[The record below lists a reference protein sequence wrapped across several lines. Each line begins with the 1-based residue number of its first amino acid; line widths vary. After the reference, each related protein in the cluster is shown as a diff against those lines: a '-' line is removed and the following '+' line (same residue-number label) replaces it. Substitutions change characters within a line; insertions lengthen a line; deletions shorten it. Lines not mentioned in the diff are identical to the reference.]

1 VTLLDAPEPPSR
13 VPSNSL
19 SPDSVARLVSAATVA
34 ARLAVELGLE
44 VLLAATPAALAAAA
58 VFSADAA
65 LDALRRLDRAEA
77 WPLLMLPID
86 IVTPIA
92 SAGTRAIGRDSQNL
106 RRLDR
111 LPPAGERITQKQ
123 VAAGASS
130 VRERAPAR
138 IARRERLAH
147 HKTESSVAILTS
159 GDVRR

>member
-65 LDALRRLDRAEA
+65 LDALRRLDRADTC
-77 WPLLMLPID
+77 PLLMLPID
-86 IVTPIA
+86 IMNPHCEHWNLGYRPGFSELEKA
-92 SAGTRAIGRDSQNL
+92 RSRSAGGGTYTAETGGCPRV
-106 RRLDR
+106 
-111 LPPAGERITQKQ
+111 ER
-123 VAAGASS
+123 
-130 VRERAPAR
+130 P
-138 IARRERLAH
+138 
-147 HKTESSVAILTS
+147 
-159 GDVRR
+159 

>member
-1 VTLLDAPEPPSR
+1 VTLLEAPEPPSR
-13 VPSNSL
+13 LPSNSL

-44 VLLAATPAALAAAA
+44 VLLAAVPAEVAAAT

-106 RRLDR
+106 RGARSR
-111 LPPAGERITQKQ
+111 
-123 VAAGASS
+123 AAGGGTYNAEIGGCRR
-130 VRERAPAR
+130 VERP
-138 IARRERLAH
+138 
-147 HKTESSVAILTS
+147 
-159 GDVRR
+159 